1 MLEIPITVL
10 SGDPRQAQN
19 HVPLVPV
26 HQLIDARQNMV
37 DLSWSKEQ
45 LDRVTP
51 NLEYPPHYQPEDDLK
66 KDATGEIVSHGS
78 VLG

>member
-10 SGDPRQAQN
+10 SGDPCQAQN
-19 HVPLVPV
+19 HIPLVPV
-26 HQLIDARQNMV
+26 HQLIDARQNTV

-45 LDRVTP
+45 LDRVMQ
-51 NLEYPPHYQPEDDLK
+51 NFEYPPYYQPEDDLK

-78 VLG
+78 VL

>member
-37 DLSWSKEQ
+37 DLSWPKEYY
-45 LDRVTP
+45 DRVKTD
-51 NLEYPPHYQPEDDLK
+51 LEYPQH
-66 KDATGEIVSHGS
+66 
-78 VLG
+78 

>member
-37 DLSWSKEQ
+37 DLLQPKEQ
-45 LDRVTP
+45 LDEVKP
-51 NLEYPPHYQPEDDLK
+51 NFEYHNHTKNDLK
-66 KDATGEIVSHGS
+66 KDSS
-78 VLG
+78 D